1 MTPAHAFFGLCS
13 LATLIGALL
22 TVASRNPIRSAL
34 SLLLAIGGVAGLFL
48 SLHAEFLAAIEM
60 IVYAGAVVVLFIF
73 VIMLIGPSATPS
85 HDARGVT
92 SRFLG
97 SVSLGTAG
105 LAAAYLAIR
114 QSTGRLSEP
123 PAPRAEL
130 GTIDAFG
137 RELFTR
143 GLVPFELAAVLF
155 VVAVVGA
162 IALAQGK
169 GIGRASVKG
178 NTP

>member
-1 MTPAHAFFGLCS
+1 MTMTHVFFGLCALAALVGA
-13 LATLIGALL
+13 LATVLAK
-22 TVASRNPIRSAL
+22 NPIRSAL
-34 SLLLAIGGVAGLFL
+34 SLLLSIAGVAGLFL

-73 VIMLIGPSATPS
+73 VIMLIGPSAMPAQDS
-85 HDARGVT
+85 RGAT

-97 SVSLGTAG
+97 SVALGASGVAG
-105 LAAAYLAIR
+105 AYVAIR
-114 QSTGRLSEP
+114 QSAGHLTV
-123 PAPRAEL
+123 PAAARAEL

-143 GLVPFELAAVLF
+143 GLVPFELAAALF
-155 VVAVVGA
+155 VVAVIGA

-169 GIGRASVKG
+169 GLGKTSAKG
-178 NTP
+178 KAP